1 MRTVGNG
8 RGPLFSVLFKTA
20 HVISLC
26 RADMRRASA
35 GVGVHMCVGVVVR
48 AVGVLSDG
56 LHALSEV

>member
-1 MRTVGNG
+1 MQSWHEKSKCGAAG
-8 RGPLFSVLFKTA
+8 
-20 HVISLC
+20 
-26 RADMRRASA
+26 A